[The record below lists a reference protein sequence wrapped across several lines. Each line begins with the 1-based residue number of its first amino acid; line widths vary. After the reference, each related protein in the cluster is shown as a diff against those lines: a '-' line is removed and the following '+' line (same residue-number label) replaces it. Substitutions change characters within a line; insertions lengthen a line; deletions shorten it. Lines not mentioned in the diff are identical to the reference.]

1 MKKLLITVITFVS
14 LVLVGCNHTQEA
26 QVAQGMG
33 DIAAVAWVAMD
44 HPAPAEVTAVALAIN
59 LVDKNVEAST
69 NSGTWYTKLMPVIV
83 QQLPPILQKH
93 GISTNA
99 MPVAELGIAA
109 MLSGIDS
116 AFAIHPDW
124 NKDQDTAV
132 QMIHAFDVGALNGL
146 GRPATDP
153 VVVAA
158 QQQRNLRSSLKR

>member
-1 MKKLLITVITFVS
+1 MKKLLIVAFTALLIF
-14 LVLVGCNHTQEA
+14 GCNHTQEA

-44 HPAPAEVTAVALAIN
+44 HPAPAEVTAVAIAIN
-59 LVDKNVEAST
+59 LVDKNVVAST
-69 NSGTWYTKLMPVIV
+69 NSGTWYEKLMPVIV

-93 GISTNA
+93 GISTNT
-99 MPVAELGIAA
+99 MPMAELGIAA

-124 NKDQDTAV
+124 GKDVDTAA
-132 QMIHAFDVGALNGL
+132 QMIHAFNKGALNGL

-158 QQQRNLRSSLKR
+158 QQQRTMRASLKR